1 MNKTLYKYT
10 TSIDYAYETLL
21 VLSGAISSVSLCS
34 FTTIIDAP
42 IGIASASISTVF
54 LISIEI
60 VKMFLK
66 TIGREKQTQ

>member
-34 FTTIIDAP
+34 FTIIIDAP
-42 IGIASASISTVF
+42 VRIASASISIVF